1 MSQLSL
7 YMPETEMNLLKK
19 RAKQENLSL
28 SAFARK
34 LLSEKSN
41 SFSTKTDVP
50 SWWSADVADWWSQ
63 VAGKLTDKTF
73 AAPDDSEL
81 DFEEIAAWS

>member
-1 MSQLSL
+1 MSRLSL
-7 YMPETEMNLLKK
+7 YMPEAEMNSLKK
-19 RAKQENLSL
+19 LAKQENLSL
-28 SAFARK
+28 SVFARK

-41 SFSTKTDVP
+41 SVSGKIDVP
-50 SWWSADVADWWSQ
+50 SQWGADVADWWSQ

-81 DFEEIAAWS
+81 DFEEQCNV